1 MERVAA
7 AMTEFPE
14 GFTVHPK
21 VLPQLQRRADAIRSG
36 PIDWATAELLAFGS
50 LLMEGRPVRLVGQDS
65 RRGTFSQRFAAVIDR
80 VTNQAYVPLKHL
92 TPDQGRFHVFDS
104 LLSEYASMGF
114 EYGYSVAAPEAL
126 VLWEGQFG
134 DFANGAQ
141 TIADEFI
148 AAGNA
153 KWTQKSGV
161 VLLLPHGYE
170 GQGPDHSSARIERWL
185 TLCSEGALAVCQPST
200 PASYFHLLRTHA
212 YVNWHRP
219 VVIMTPKSMLRS
231 KAAVSPV
238 TEFTQGRWQPAM
250 GDPSITDH
258 TGVKRIVMCSGKIRW
273 ELIAARSEAGLD
285 GQVAILPLERLYPLP
300 ARELAAELAKYPQVK
315 DVRWAQD
322 EPENQGAWWFLQL
335 HLPQAI
341 ATFLPGY
348 ELKMTG
354 IMRPAASAPSVGS
367 VKVHTA
373 QEADLLARALAG

>member
-1 MERVAA
+1 
-7 AMTEFPE
+7 
-14 GFTVHPK
+14 
-21 VLPQLQRRADAIRSG
+21 
-36 PIDWATAELLAFGS
+36 
-50 LLMEGRPVRLVGQDS
+50 MEGRPVRLVGQDS

-114 EYGYSVAAPEAL
+114 EYGYSVAAPDAL
-126 VLWEGQFG
+126 VCWEGQFG

-231 KAAVSPV
+231 KVAVSPV

-250 GDPSITDH
+250 GDPTITDH
-258 TGVKRIVMCSGKIRW
+258 KGVKRIVMCSGKIRW
-273 ELIAARSEAGLD
+273 ELVQARHEAGLD
-285 GQVAILPLERLYPLP
+285 GEVAILPLERLYPLP
-300 ARELAAELAKYPQVK
+300 ARELAAELAKYPQVT

-373 QEADLLARALAG
+373 QESDLLARALAG